1 MRCHRRTTRR
11 ASAILAAL
19 LLAAGCG
26 TKTTNEAAG
35 PAPAGAS
42 RLIVTNR
49 SLADMDI
56 YMVKAGSRTRLG
68 MAPANQ
74 TTDFPLMAGQLA
86 GVGTVHFEAEPL
98 GGIGRRVV
106 SEPAHISPGS
116 ATTFDI
122 SPQ

>member
-1 MRCHRRTTRR
+1 V
-11 ASAILAAL
+11 SAILAAV

-26 TKTTNEAAG
+26 TKTANETAG
-35 PAPAGAS
+35 PAPEGAS

-56 YMVKAGSRTRLG
+56 YLIKAGSRIRLG

-86 GVGTVHFEAEPL
+86 GVGAIHFEAVPL
-98 GGIGRRVV
+98 GGLGRRVI
-106 SEPAHISPGS
+106 SEPVHISPGS
-116 ATTFDI
+116 AATFDI